1 MTDENNAS
9 KETIN
14 EAKEV
19 KKVSREKKRNTN
31 KRETV
36 RNNTRG
42 EKKEKEKTNVTVSA
56 KVTKNTKSTR
66 GTRNINKKQNQD
78 IFKKSNL
85 KIIPLGGLHE
95 IGKNITVFEY
105 VRG

>member
-1 MTDENNAS
+1 MS
-9 KETIN
+9 
-14 EAKEV
+14 
-19 KKVSREKKRNTN
+19 N
-31 KRETV
+31 KQPI
-36 RNNTRG
+36 

-85 KIIPLGGLHE
+85 TLQFSKKFP
-95 IGKNITVFEY
+95 Y
-105 VRG
+105 